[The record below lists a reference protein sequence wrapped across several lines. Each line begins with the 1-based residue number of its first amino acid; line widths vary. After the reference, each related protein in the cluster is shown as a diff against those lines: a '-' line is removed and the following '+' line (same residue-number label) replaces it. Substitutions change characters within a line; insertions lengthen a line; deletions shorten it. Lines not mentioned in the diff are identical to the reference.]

1 MLKKAKRLWKIKS
14 LPFLLANEMPLSL
27 NNQTIKRKGIASR
40 LEYDHDFLSVTFSSI
55 QKACNIFSNLK
66 DLVFG

>member
-14 LPFLLANEMPLSL
+14 LPFLLANEMSLSL
-27 NNQTIKRKGIASR
+27 NNQTIKRKGIASG

-55 QKACNIFSNLK
+55 QRACNIFSNLK